1 MVDQVVPHL
10 LTYPRSGS
18 HYFDDTLYKQE
29 KIHFTKG
36 HYIESLFDKNNNKI
50 KPIITIARD
59 PIDSICSY
67 LSLYQNL
74 DVSRDDYTVI
84 ENITNYILMYSFL
97 CENADYV
104 IDFNDL
110 IKYPELVIKKVLESL
125 NIDKDKYYFF
135 NQNFMPKYKN
145 FIPSSKSLPRYR
157 NDFLDDFNTDICYF
171 YYHKLLEK
179 KIII

>member
-1 MVDQVVPHL
+1 MVDQVVPYL

-18 HYFDDTLYKQE
+18 NYFDDILYKQE
-29 KIHFTKG
+29 KIHFIKS
-36 HYIESLFDKNNNKI
+36 HYIENFFDKNNYK
-50 KPIITIARD
+50 IITIARD
-59 PIDSICSY
+59 PIDSICSQ
-67 LSLYQNL
+67 LSLYQDL
-74 DVSRDDYTVI
+74 DLTRGHDFTVI

-110 IKYPELVIKKVLESL
+110 IKYPELVIKKLLESL
-125 NIDKDKYYFF
+125 NIDKDKYYLF
-135 NQNFMPKYKN
+135 NQNFMPKHKN
-145 FIPSSKSLPRYR
+145 FIRSSKSLSRYR

>member
-1 MVDQVVPHL
+1 MVDQVVPYL

-18 HYFDDTLYKQE
+18 NYFDDTLYKQE
-29 KIHFTKG
+29 KIHFIKS
-36 HYIESLFDKNNNKI
+36 HYMENCFDKNNNK
-50 KPIITIARD
+50 IITIARD
-59 PIDSICSY
+59 PIDSICSQ

-74 DVSRDDYTVI
+74 DFNGGHDFTVI
-84 ENITNYILMYSFL
+84 ENMTNYILMYSFL
-97 CENADYV
+97 CENADYI

-110 IKYPELVIKKVLESL
+110 IKYPELVIKKLLESL
-125 NIDKDKYYFF
+125 NIDKDKYYLF
-135 NQNFMPKYKN
+135 NQNFMPKHKN
-145 FIPSSKSLPRYR
+145 FIPSSKSLLRYR